1 MQYAVGSGSRQL
13 TGQRHV
19 LVLLKNL
26 LVSSWKNLPRRVS
39 KQMLPWPVETG
50 VLLAAVGA
58 STRALVHC
66 HRGISVT
73 LVTSGSLTE
82 TLKQ

>member
-39 KQMLPWPVETG
+39 KQMLPWPVEMSSQPECCWRLWAPPHELWYIAIG
-50 VLLAAVGA
+50 GF
-58 STRALVHC
+58 
-66 HRGISVT
+66 
-73 LVTSGSLTE
+73 
-82 TLKQ
+82 Q